1 MSRILV
7 IDDEDVIRM
16 LVMEI
21 LESAGHD
28 VTGADSA
35 ECALGLLEES
45 DFDLVVSD
53 VVMPGLSGLE
63 LLEAVRARR
72 ASLPVVLVTGAGTYD
87 TLSQALT
94 RGAAGL
100 VTKPF
105 AHAELQ
111 SAVTDAL
118 ERASRSREE
127 LRERLLA
134 PTLASALANAIE
146 ARDSYLH
153 GHCERLAALAV
164 RMAELLGLRPD
175 EVETVR
181 LGAILHDVG
190 KIGIPDR
197 VLLKPGK
204 LDEEERRIVETHP
217 EIGDK
222 LLEPLDLLASARPI
236 VRHHHERWDG
246 AGYPDGLAAGAG
258 PLRARL
264 LPASEPLEGRPAGQL
279 DRPARRLCLAGREP
293 PARRGV
299 RRGRGRD
306 RGHVGAPAVPP
317 AALFVRD
324 RRGAARGARHTVG
337 SCDRRPRAR
346 SDRFGRARAGQRRA
360 APPRAGRGAR
370 DEGWPR
376 GPARRGRRPGSDA
389 RHRRAGARPRR
400 RGDRPNPERG
410 IGCRARV
417 ELGVVGRD
425 RRPRSPRRL
434 GRGGARRAPSGVSGA
449 ADRDADRTGR
459 RGDCARGIPP
469 RCVRLRGEERRL
481 RRSSGG
487 AGARARR

>member
-1 MSRILV
+1 VSRILV

-16 LVMEI
+16 LVVEI
-21 LESAGHD
+21 LESAGYD
-28 VTGADSA
+28 VTSA
-35 ECALGLLEES
+35 ESAERALALLEEA

-105 AHAELQ
+105 AHSVLQ
-111 SAVTDAL
+111 VAVADAL
-118 ERASRSREE
+118 ERAARSRDD

-146 ARDSYLH
+146 ARDEYLH

-164 RMAELLGLRPD
+164 RIAELLDLPAE

-197 VLLKPGK
+197 VLLKPSA

-222 LLEPLDLLASARPI
+222 LLEPLDLLAGARPI

-246 AGYPDGLAAGAG
+246 LGYPDRLGADGIPLGARIVAVADSVEVMSSRQLYRQPRTPEQIVEELREWRGKQWDPQIVDLVLGLLESGELQLSTDGLHLLEQTPAKLSVPGLSVLLVDDDDDHALLITEVLERALEGAVVSRAGSVAGAAELASG
-258 PLRARL
+258 ATWSLAVVDHRLPDGLGMQVLDALRADDPTMPIVMLTGQGSEEMAIEAFRHG
-264 LPASEPLEGRPAGQL
+264 ASDYVVKGGGYL
-279 DRPARRLCLAGREP
+279 DALARRV
-293 PARRGV
+293 RGLV
-299 RRGRGRD
+299 T
-306 RGHVGAPAVPP
+306 AP
-317 AALFVRD
+317 
-324 RRGAARGARHTVG
+324 
-337 SCDRRPRAR
+337 
-346 SDRFGRARAGQRRA
+346 
-360 APPRAGRGAR
+360 
-370 DEGWPR
+370 
-376 GPARRGRRPGSDA
+376 
-389 RHRRAGARPRR
+389 
-400 RGDRPNPERG
+400 
-410 IGCRARV
+410 
-417 ELGVVGRD
+417 
-425 RRPRSPRRL
+425 
-434 GRGGARRAPSGVSGA
+434 
-449 ADRDADRTGR
+449 
-459 RGDCARGIPP
+459 
-469 RCVRLRGEERRL
+469 
-481 RRSSGG
+481 
-487 AGARARR
+487 